1 MAGNFWNLP
10 KDIDV
15 QIQQPELIIER
26 KYRNSHICETEMVLT
41 HNKKT
46 TILRMGFFK
55 ARYDHVL
62 STRFSDL
69 TAHLITQ
76 SKRSGKVCHAT
87 THQHWV

>member
-1 MAGNFWNLP
+1 M
-10 KDIDV
+10 
-15 QIQQPELIIER
+15 IQQPEQIIER
-26 KYRNSHICETEMVLT
+26 KYRNSCIRETEMVLT

-46 TILRMGFFK
+46 TILRMGFFFK

-69 TAHLITQ
+69 SAHIITQ
-76 SKRSGKVCHAT
+76 SERSGKVCHAT